1 MRPSDLESS
10 NLILFGTKET
20 NALIAKH
27 ADQLPVHLKKTDS
40 GHGLFYV
47 FPVDGH
53 YVAVSSGLPWWA
65 GMKDEGFPFV
75 PVMHRKLSEFKD
87 IVFFKDSSAT
97 LLIDNYFSE
106 NWKLDDDT
114 KRKLS
119 ASGAV
124 DITP

>member
-1 MRPSDLESS
+1 
-10 NLILFGTKET
+10 
-20 NALIAKH
+20 
-27 ADQLPVHLKKTDS
+27 
-40 GHGLFYV
+40 
-47 FPVDGH
+47 
-53 YVAVSSGLPWWA
+53 VAVSSGLPWWA

-87 IVFFKDSSAT
+87 LIFFKDSSDN
-97 LLIDNYFSE
+97 LLIDNHFTD
-106 NWKLDDDT
+106 NWKLDEEM